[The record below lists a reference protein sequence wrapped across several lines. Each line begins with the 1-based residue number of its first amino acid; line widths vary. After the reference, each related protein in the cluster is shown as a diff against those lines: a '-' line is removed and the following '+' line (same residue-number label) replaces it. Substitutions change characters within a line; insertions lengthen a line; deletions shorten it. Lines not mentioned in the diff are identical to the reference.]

1 MGNVLAVARNT
12 VKQALR
18 MKIALVF
25 IVLLL
30 VILPLMAVSASGDG
44 TIKGRLQTFVSYGLS
59 LTSFLLCLLT
69 IFTAIHTTTRDIVER
84 QVYTVLTKPIRRY
97 EYLCGKFVGILFL
110 DLALLVMFCAGIY
123 AVTVYG
129 PDLYNASPE
138 NRLALADQFFT
149 ARTHVLPRPVEI
161 NDEQVDAEY
170 QKLERSQML
179 DQYFEGTSERKI
191 KSWLRKRIRLE
202 KNAVSGGGELVWEFD
217 HVAPADPNQPLFIRY
232 KYDVSVTPPDEQVRG
247 RWMVG
252 DLRPFREGR
261 QPTTPI
267 YQHVTKDPLRTFRE
281 FSVPASVI
289 AEDGYLAVGFVNP
302 PMNQTVVIFSSEEED
317 QIEENR
323 SLVLMYKADSFFNN
337 YCRGVAVIFFRL
349 IFLAGLATFASTFLS
364 FPVAV
369 LLSLVSFFTVSISG
383 FVLQSF
389 SYLDAT
395 LSKIYG
401 NSIALLIKG
410 LPQFDKYNP
419 STYLVDG
426 RLMDWE
432 MLNWASWTI
441 IWAMLLLVLG
451 LWIFA
456 SKELA
461 RDTS

>member
-1 MGNVLAVARNT
+1 MGNILAVAGNT

-30 VILPLMAVSASGDG
+30 VILPVMAVSAGGDG

-97 EYLCGKFVGILFL
+97 QYLCGKCLGILCL
-110 DLALLVMFCAGIY
+110 DLVLLIVFCTGIY
-123 AVTVYG
+123 GVTVYG
-129 PDLYNASPE
+129 PDLLEAGPE
-138 NRLALADQFFT
+138 VRRELADQFFT
-149 ARTHVLPRPVEI
+149 ARAHVLPRPIEVR
-161 NDEQVDAEY
+161 DEEVNAEY
-170 QKLERSQML
+170 QKLERNQML
-179 DQYFEGTSERKI
+179 DQYFEGASERKI
-191 KSWLRKRIRLE
+191 KDWLRKRILLE
-202 KNAVSGGGELVWEFD
+202 KNAVSGGGQLIWEFD
-217 HVAPADPNQPLFIRY
+217 HVQPADPNEPLFIRY
-232 KYDVSVTPPDEQVRG
+232 KYDVSVTPPDEQIRG

-252 DLRPFREGR
+252 DIRPFREGK

-267 YQHVTKDPLRTFRE
+267 YQHRTKDPVRTFRE
-281 FSVPASVI
+281 FTVPASVI
-289 AEDGYLAVGFVNP
+289 ADDGYLAVGFVNP
-302 PMNQTVVIFSSEEED
+302 PMNQTVVIFASERESPDQED
-317 QIEENR
+317 R
-323 SLVLMYKADSFFNN
+323 SLALMYKAGSFFNN
-337 YCRGVAVIFFRL
+337 YCRAVAVIFFRL

-383 FVLQSF
+383 FVLESF
-389 SYLDAT
+389 NYLNAT
-395 LSKIYG
+395 LSKVYG
-401 NSIALLIKG
+401 SSIALLIKG

-419 STYLVDG
+419 SAYLVDG

-441 IWAMLLLVLG
+441 IWAVLLLALG